1 MAVRQHSI
9 MTTTPD
15 MKALLAK
22 TVAGQ
27 CLSFAEAE
35 AAFNLIMSGT
45 ATPAQIAAFLVSL
58 RMRGETVDEI
68 SAAVTVIRSKALA
81 IKAPAGA
88 MDIVGTGGDGAHTLN
103 ISTATALVVA
113 ACGVPVAKHGNRAV
127 SSKSGT
133 ADVQSALGI
142 NINADF
148 ALLERALR
156 EANYCFLL
164 APRHH
169 ESFKHVGP
177 VRAEL
182 GVRTMF
188 NLLGPLCNPAGV
200 KRYLLG
206 VYAKEWVRPLAEVL
220 ARLGCESAW
229 VVHGAGG
236 LDELSTLGSNTV
248 CAVKNGVVSDLVV
261 TPEEAGLPVATLA
274 AIKGGDAAYN
284 AERLRALLDGQRD
297 AYRDIVLFGAA
308 AALLVAGKVNDLR
321 SGVAQAALAIDQG
334 RVRQMLA
341 TLAAITNSSN

>member
-1 MAVRQHSI
+1 
-9 MTTTPD
+9 MTANPAD
-15 MKALLAK
+15 LKGFIGK
-22 TVAGQ
+22 TVGGQ
-27 CLSFAEAE
+27 SLTFAEAE
-35 AAFNLIMSGT
+35 QAFGLIMGGA
-45 ATPAQIAAFLVSL
+45 ATPAQIAAFLVAL

-68 SAAVTVIRSKALA
+68 SAAVSVIRAKALA
-81 IKAPAGA
+81 ISAPAGA

-133 ADVQSALGI
+133 ADVQTALGI
-142 NINADF
+142 NITAE
-148 ALLERALR
+148 LPLIERSLA
-156 EANYCFLL
+156 EANYAFLL

-169 ESFKHVGP
+169 ECFKHVGP

-182 GVRTMF
+182 GIRTIF

-236 LDELSTLGSNTV
+236 LDELSTLGSNHV
-248 CAVKNGVVSDLVV
+248 CAVKNGVVTEFEV
-261 TPEEAGLPVATLA
+261 TPAQAGLPQATLA
-274 AIKGGDAAYN
+274 DIRGGEAAYN
-284 AERLRALLDGQRD
+284 AERLMALLGGQRD
-297 AYRDIVLFGAA
+297 AYRDIVLFGSA
-308 AALLVAGKVNDLR
+308 AALLVAGKVQDLR
-321 SGVAQAALAIDQG
+321 DGVAVASAAIDDG
-334 RVRQMLA
+334 KAKKTVEDLIK
-341 TLAAITNSSN
+341 ITNGHG

>member
-1 MAVRQHSI
+1 
-9 MTTTPD
+9 MTATASPQLKT
-15 MKALLAK
+15 LLGK

-27 CLSFAEAE
+27 ALDFAEASD
-35 AAFNLIMSGT
+35 AFRIIMNGD

-68 SAAVTVIRSKALA
+68 SAAVSVIRARALA
-81 IKAPAGA
+81 ISAPAGA
-88 MDIVGTGGDGAHTLN
+88 IDIVGTGGDGAHTLN

-133 ADVQSALGI
+133 ADVQLALGI

-148 ALLERALR
+148 AVIERMLR
-156 EANYCFLL
+156 EANYGFML

-182 GVRTMF
+182 GVRTIF

-200 KRYLLG
+200 QRYLLG
-206 VYAKEWVRPLAEVL
+206 VYAKEWVRPVAEVL

-248 CAVKNGVVSDLVV
+248 CAVKHGRVSELEV
-261 TPEEAGLPVATLA
+261 TPEQAGLPRATLA
-274 AIKGGDAAYN
+274 DIKGGDATYN
-284 AERLRALLDGQRD
+284 AQRLQALLAGQRD
-297 AYRDIVLFGAA
+297 AYRDIVVLGAA
-308 AALLVAGKVNDLR
+308 AALLVAGKADDLKA
-321 SGVAQAALAIDQG
+321 GAGIAAAAIDSG
-334 RVRQMLA
+334 AAAA
-341 TLAAITNSSN
+341 TLAAIVRLSNSPA

>member
-1 MAVRQHSI
+1 
-9 MTTTPD
+9 MTAAPSDLKT
-15 MKALLAK
+15 LLGK

-27 CLSFAEAE
+27 TLSFAEAE
-35 AAFNLIMSGT
+35 QAFHIIMSGA

-58 RMRGETVDEI
+58 RMRGETVDEM
-68 SAAVTVIRSKALA
+68 SGAVSVIRSKCLA

-103 ISTATALVVA
+103 ISTATAMVVA

-133 ADVQSALGI
+133 ADVQTALGI
-142 NINADF
+142 NVNADF
-148 ALLERALR
+148 QRLEQALHEV
-156 EANYCFLL
+156 NYCFML

-206 VYAKEWVRPLAEVL
+206 VYAKEWVRPVAETL
-220 ARLGCESAW
+220 ARLGCEKAW

-236 LDELSTLGSNTV
+236 LDELSTMGSNYV
-248 CAVKNGVVSDLVV
+248 CAVDAGNV
-261 TPEEAGLPVATLA
+261 TEMEVAPQQAGLPQAMLA
-274 AIKGGDAAYN
+274 DIKGGDSSYN
-284 AERLRALLDGQRD
+284 ATRLKALLQGTQD
-297 AYRDIVLFGAA
+297 AYRDIVLFGSA
-308 AALLVAGKVNDLR
+308 AALIVAGRTDSLTE
-321 SGVAQAALAIDQG
+321 GVTIAANAIDEGKAQAVLDG
-334 RVRQMLA
+334 LVR
-341 TLAAITNSSN
+341 ITNG

>member
-1 MAVRQHSI
+1 MSAN
-9 MTTTPD
+9 PAD
-15 MKALLAK
+15 LKALLGK

-27 CLSFAEAE
+27 ALSFAEAE
-35 AAFNLIMSGT
+35 QAFSIIMSGA

-68 SAAVTVIRSKALA
+68 SAAVSVIRCKALPVR
-81 IKAPAGA
+81 APANA

-113 ACGVPVAKHGNRAV
+113 ACGVPVAKHGNRAA

-133 ADVQSALGI
+133 ADVQTSLGI

-148 ALLERALR
+148 ARLEQSLQ
-156 EANYCFLL
+156 EVNYCFMM

-182 GVRTMF
+182 GVRTIF
-188 NLLGPLCNPAGV
+188 NLLGPMCNPAGV

-206 VYAKEWVRPLAEVL
+206 VYAREWVRPVAETL
-220 ARLGCESAW
+220 ARLGCEKAW

-236 LDELSTLGSNTV
+236 LDELSTLGSNYVCIVDNGTV
-248 CAVKNGVVSDLVV
+248 SECEI
-261 TPEEAGLPVATLA
+261 TPAQAGLPLA
-274 AIKGGDAAYN
+274 SIEDLRGGDSSYN
-284 AERLRALLDGQRD
+284 ATRLRALLQGNKDP
-297 AYRDIVLFGAA
+297 YRDIVLFGSA
-308 AALLVAGKVNDLR
+308 AALIVAGRTDTLTE
-321 SGVAQAALAIDQG
+321 GVTMAAHAIDDG
-334 RVRQMLA
+334 RAMTVLEGLVR
-341 TLAAITNSSN
+341 ITNG

>member
-1 MAVRQHSI
+1 MS
-9 MTTTPD
+9 TTASPQLKT
-15 MKALLAK
+15 LLGK

-27 CLSFAEAE
+27 ALDFAEASE
-35 AAFNLIMSGT
+35 AFNIIMNGD

-58 RMRGETVDEI
+58 RMRGESVDEI
-68 SAAVTVIRSKALA
+68 SAAVSVIRARALS
-81 IKAPAGA
+81 ISAPVGA

-133 ADVQSALGI
+133 ADVQLALGI

-148 ALLERALR
+148 AVIERMLR
-156 EANYCFLL
+156 EANYGFML

-182 GVRTMF
+182 GVRTIF

-200 KRYLLG
+200 QRYLLG
-206 VYAKEWVRPLAEVL
+206 VYAKEWVRPVAEVL

-248 CAVKNGVVSDLVV
+248 CTVRNGQVSELEVS
-261 TPEEAGLPVATLA
+261 PEQAGLPRAMLA
-274 AIKGGDAAYN
+274 DIKGGDATYN
-284 AERLRALLDGQRD
+284 ASRLQELLAGQHD
-297 AYRDIVLFGAA
+297 AYRDIVVFGAA
-308 AALLVAGKVNDLR
+308 AALLVAGKADNLKT
-321 SGVAQAALAIDQG
+321 AAAMAAAAIDNG
-334 RVRQMLA
+334 SAAA
-341 TLAAITNSSN
+341 TLAAVVRLSNSVA